1 MMIER
6 SITPQLLGDLAY
18 FPVVALIGPR
28 QVGKTTLAQA
38 IRPQLGVESV
48 YIDLELT
55 TDREVLQN
63 AESFLKSRADS
74 CVVIDEV
81 QQMPDLFSLLRALVD
96 QNRRPG
102 RFLLLGSASPD
113 LIRQSA
119 DSLAGRISYLELSPF
134 SLPEVAQQVTWQEH
148 WFRGGFP
155 AALFAD
161 ASLHYA
167 RWMDNFVA
175 TFVERDLRAL
185 GYRVAASTL
194 RRLLQ
199 MLLTVHGNLL
209 NMSDLSRSMG
219 VSQPTVSDYLDLLEG
234 GFLIR
239 RLQPYFINIGK
250 RLVKSP
256 KLYLRDSGM
265 LHRLARVRSF
275 NDLQGNV
282 LVGASWEG
290 YVIEQLIRTATDT
303 EFYFYR
309 TQAGAE
315 CDLFIVR
322 PDGRKA
328 CIEIKYADVPAL
340 TKGFYASV
348 ADLAPDD
355 TVVITPQGQTYTTKE
370 QVLVM
375 SLPAFLSDV
384 WPQWMA
390 V

>member
-1 MMIER
+1 M
-6 SITPQLLGDLAY
+6 
-18 FPVVALIGPR
+18 
-28 QVGKTTLAQA
+28 
-38 IRPQLGVESV
+38 
-48 YIDLELT
+48 DLELT

-63 AESFLKSRADS
+63 AESFLQGQADK
-74 CVVIDEV
+74 CVIIDEV
-81 QQMPDLFSLLRALVD
+81 QQMPVLFSLLRALVD
-96 QNRRPG
+96 KERMPG

-119 DSLAGRISYLELSPF
+119 NSLAGRISYIELTPF
-134 SLPEVAQQVTWQEH
+134 SWPEVQSRVSWQEH

-155 AALFAD
+155 DALFAD
-161 ASLHYA
+161 LPSRTG
-167 RWMDNFVA
+167 RWLDNFVA

-185 GYRVAASTL
+185 GYQVAAPTL
-194 RRLLQ
+194 RRFLQ
-199 MLLTVHGNLL
+199 MLLGVHGNLL

-219 VSQPTVSDYLDLLEG
+219 ISQPTVLAYLDLLEG

-265 LHRLARVRSF
+265 LHRLARLHSF
-275 NDLQGNV
+275 NDLQTNL

-290 YVIEQLIRTATDT
+290 YVVEQLIRTASDT

-315 CDLFIVR
+315 CDLFVIR
-322 PDGRKA
+322 PDGKRA
-328 CIEIKYADVPAL
+328 CIEIKYADVPVL

-348 ADLAPDD
+348 ADLNPDD
-355 TVVITPQGQTYTTKE
+355 KVVIVPQGRTFTTKE
-370 QVLVM
+370 GVVVVPL
-375 SLPAFLSDV
+375 SIFLNEI
-384 WPQWMA
+384 WPQWMTT
-390 V
+390 